1 MKKFSKKQFETLQ
14 REHKQYNKEM
24 RQIHCHRLQKSFDE
38 FVAYRFGKSSPT
50 KSKSVSILAKEEP
63 VYQRQTK
70 EVPSMNSFGKVTSVS
85 KKKEEKIYTGNLI
98 KGIGVMHKSSLVP
111 VINNDVAKDIA
122 SMRR

>member
-1 MKKFSKKQFETLQ
+1 MKKFSKKQIETLQ

-38 FVAYRFGKSSPT
+38 FVAYRFGKAAPT

-70 EVPSMNSFGKVTSVS
+70 EVPSMNSFGTVTSVS
-85 KKKEEKIYTGNLI
+85 KKKEE
-98 KGIGVMHKSSLVP
+98 
-111 VINNDVAKDIA
+111 
-122 SMRR
+122 